1 MKKLLLVV
9 AFLAGTAAC
18 SSNTCQNSL
27 TPLNYGDCATDA
39 GVYNGP
45 TDVERTACDVGC
57 ASSSDQTGIANLL
70 SCLSA
75 IPAAVGTCSSSSEGS
90 WVASVGTKSAA
101 CGNTAVTQLSDT
113 CKTAVSLGSI
123 PDAG

>member
-1 MKKLLLVV
+1 MRKLLLVV

-70 SCLSA
+70 SCLNE
-75 IPAAVGTCSSSSEGS
+75 IPAAVGARSESLMVCDRLPAG
-90 WVASVGTKSAA
+90 
-101 CGNTAVTQLSDT
+101 DT
-113 CKTAVSLGSI
+113 PHEHSI
-123 PDAG
+123 R